1 VANDSTSSVVAR
13 VALGSLAVGLAVL
26 ALKIAAAWLTGS
38 IALYSDALESVVNV
52 VTAIVAL
59 VAVRL
64 AARPADA
71 ALPYGYGKAEYFS
84 AVIIGVFIALAAIL
98 IFAKAW
104 EGFRAPVPFVAD
116 PLGLG
121 VSVVATALNA
131 AWAWYLIRTGRRE
144 SSPSLAADGKHLATD
159 VISTVGVL
167 LGVLLVV
174 VTGYHQL
181 DAILAA
187 LVGLA
192 ILWSGWRLIRESV
205 IGLMDVAVDPTTLR
219 TIRDVISAN
228 AEGAI
233 EAHDIRT
240 RQAGRTIFIDF
251 HLVVAGTMSV
261 DEAHTICDGIEAKLR
276 EAVSNAQI
284 TIHVEPEA
292 KAKHSGIVVV

>member
-1 VANDSTSSVVAR
+1 MPTASTSSVVAR

-26 ALKIAAAWLTGS
+26 ALKGSAAWLTGS

-84 AVIIGVFIALAAIL
+84 AVIIGVFIGVAALA
-98 IFAKAW
+98 IFSAAYN
-104 EGFRAPVPFVAD
+104 GFINPQPFDAT
-116 PLGLG
+116 PLGIG
-121 VSVVATALNA
+121 VSVLATVLNA
-131 AWAWYLIRTGRRE
+131 GWAYLLIRTGQRDR
-144 SSPSLAADGKHLATD
+144 SPSLAADGKHLATD

-187 LVGLA
+187 LVGVA

-205 IGLMDVAVDPTTLR
+205 IGLMDVAVEPAALKLIR
-219 TIRDVISAN
+219 ETIAAN
-228 AEGAI
+228 ADGAI

-240 RQAGRTIFIDF
+240 RQSGRQIFIDF
-251 HLVVAGTMSV
+251 HLVVAGSMSV
-261 DEAHTICDGIEAKLR
+261 DEAHTICDRIEMKLR
-276 EAVSNAQI
+276 EQVASAQI
-284 TIHVEPEA
+284 TIHVEPEN